1 MDAVDKVVD
10 ALDQI
15 VATGR
20 LVGFAAGIHENGR
33 TRIVTGGASALE
45 GPPLLAD
52 AIFPCLPTVSRSVG
66 CSHC

>member
-33 TRIVTGGASALE
+33 TRIVTGVRPRLRGHRYS
-45 GPPLLAD
+45 
-52 AIFPCLPTVSRSVG
+52 PTRYSPVFQQ
-66 CSHC
+66 